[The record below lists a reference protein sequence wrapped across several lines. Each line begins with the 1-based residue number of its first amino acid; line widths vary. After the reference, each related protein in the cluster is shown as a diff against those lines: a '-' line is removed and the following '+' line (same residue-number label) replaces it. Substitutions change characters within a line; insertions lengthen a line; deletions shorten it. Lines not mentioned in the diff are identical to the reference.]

1 MKTQEEY
8 LDEYI
13 SLMEVAR
20 NRPTPEGYTEKHHIF
35 PKSWMPNDYI
45 VVLTAQEHF
54 IAHYLLSKAFPE
66 DNSMAYAFW
75 GMCNQKSFGRDYEVA
90 AEIYAEAK
98 KAFAIASSKTHK
110 GKKISEKTRQALI
123 KANTG
128 RVQSDETKEKIRAS
142 QMGKNNSSYGR
153 ARSEEELNR
162 LRKNFTGRKNPMFG
176 KKLSSEHIAQ
186 MISSREMT
194 GNNNPSNNPKNYS
207 ECPHCGKGS
216 NNKGTMTRFHFD
228 NCKTIK

>member
-66 DNSMAYAFW
+66 DKSMTYAFW
-75 GMCNQKSFGRDYEVA
+75 LMCNKVGSDKQDRYYEVE

-98 KAFAIASSKTHK
+98 KAYAKVKSEEMT
-110 GKKISEKTRQALI
+110 GKKFSTKTRA
-123 KANTG
+123 KMSAAHAG
-128 RVQSDETKEKIRAS
+128 EK
-142 QMGKNNSSYGR
+142 NH
-153 ARSEEELNR
+153 
-162 LRKNFTGRKNPMFG
+162 MFG
-176 KKLSSEHIAQ
+176 KKRSSKLRAKLSATHAGKKLSAETRAKMSAAHAGKTP
-186 MISSREMT
+186 SLETRAKLSVSNS
-194 GNNNPSNNPKNYS
+194 GNNNSMRSLKWKRT
-207 ECPHCGKGS
+207 CPHC
-216 NNKGTMTRFHFD
+216 NKTVAKSAFSTWHGD
-228 NCKTIK
+228 KCKLK